1 MMSSSSDEL
10 LRNGVDVAIDVQS
23 LRVIRGKRI
32 ALDDVT
38 VQIARGTI
46 TGLLGPSGCGKTTLM
61 RSIVGTQ
68 IIAEGTVTVLGRPA
82 GSAELRHRVGYV
94 TQDPTIYND
103 LRIIDNVRYFG
114 ALYGTDAQAADEAV
128 AAVGLEDH
136 RTALC
141 GNLSGGQRTRVSLA
155 CALVCHPD
163 LLVLDEPTVGLDPVL
178 RVDLWE
184 QFDQLARSGTTLL
197 VSSHVMD
204 EADHCGDLLLMREGH
219 LLAHTTPDEA
229 TRGHR
234 MSVTGGSVSVRHPAQ
249 HRSRSRLS
257 PQAYLATTTRILR
270 QLAADHRSVAMILV
284 VPSLIITLMYFMFQ
298 NAPHRPGAPSPF
310 NNACLIMLGVFPLI
324 VMFLITSIT
333 MQRERVSGTLER
345 ILTTPLRRLDLL
357 AAYGTAFSIAAAA
370 QATLACIVSFWFL
383 GLDTAGSPILVFT
396 IAIINAVLGVG
407 LGLLCSAFAR
417 TEFQA
422 VQFMP
427 VVIAPQLLLCGII
440 VPRDLLP
447 DWLQWIS
454 NVLPASYALEA
465 LQQVGAYSEPTFIA
479 VRDIAVVI
487 GFAVLALCLAA
498 ATLRRRTP

>member
-10 LRNGVDVAIDVQS
+10 LRNGVDVAIDVQN

-184 QFDQLARSGTTLL
+184 QFDQLARTRNDIARFEPRHGRGRSLRRP
-197 VSSHVMD
+197 S
-204 EADHCGDLLLMREGH
+204 
-219 LLAHTTPDEA
+219 AHARGPPARAHHTHEA

-370 QATLACIVSFWFL
+370 QATLACIVSFWLL

-440 VPRDLLP
+440 VPRELLP